1 MYEGLEIANG
11 KEPKVG
17 PEKTKIERQEREK
30 SSKLLDESLNWQR
43 RSGGITKDSCSR
55 LLCSIR
61 TLPLKF
67 ECTFNSWRI
76 SCMIIM
82 SSYVCVGM
90 KLPRARNSKD
100 TQAIMH
106 TKAIASD
113 EHCPGQLSQHQWQ
126 CIRQWRAKQS
136 RYEEGVTQTSIDIS
150 KIWKHR
156 ARSTKCIA
164 TKPYRNRGTKKKIET
179 TSCKLLRQRL
189 TDNTEP
195 KRVEPVSTCFS

>member
-1 MYEGLEIANG
+1 MIHHGEN
-11 KEPKVG
+11 
-17 PEKTKIERQEREK
+17 EKKQEREK
-30 SSKLLDESLNWQR
+30 PSKLLDESLNPQ
-43 RSGGITKDSCSR
+43 SY
-55 LLCSIR
+55 
-61 TLPLKF
+61 
-67 ECTFNSWRI
+67 SWRI

-90 KLPRARNSKD
+90 KLQCNFESRARNSED

-156 ARSTKCIA
+156 AHSTKCIA
-164 TKPYRNRGTKKKIET
+164 TKPCRNRGTKKKIET